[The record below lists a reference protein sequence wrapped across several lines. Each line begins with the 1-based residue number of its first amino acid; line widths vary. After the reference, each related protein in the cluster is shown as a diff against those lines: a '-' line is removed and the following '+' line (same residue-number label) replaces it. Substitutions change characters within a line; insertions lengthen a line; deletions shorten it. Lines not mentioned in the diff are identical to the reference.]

1 MDIAWVASEMA
12 PFSKTGGLADVAGA
26 LPKALAQRGHRVLAI
41 SPRYKPVE
49 GAVNSGVKFLVRLF
63 GVEHLVE
70 LYVLDRDGVR
80 WVLVDNPCFHREGIY
95 GDSQGAYRDNL
106 FRYALLSRA
115 AIETVRF
122 LHHLDGRPFGDD
134 VVFHAN
140 DWHTG
145 LLPVYLQALYQP
157 RGVLRRASVVLGLH
171 NLGHQGT
178 TAADAFGGLEIPGH
192 LWSVVDMHGHINP
205 LKAGIVASQGLVAVS
220 PTYSRQIQVDQ
231 GFGLEGLLRERSSDL
246 VGIVNGIG
254 PEWDPT
260 TDAHLPAHFDRH
272 HLEGKAQ
279 CKRSLQADLGLPQRD
294 VPMVSMVSRL
304 DYQKGI
310 DLIQSI
316 TPWLL
321 SNDVQLVM
329 LGSGSPEYEAFFR
342 MVERRWPRQARGWVG
357 FSEPL
362 AHRIEAAADLFLM
375 PSRFEPCGLNQ
386 LYSMRYGTVPIVHA
400 TGGLADTVISA
411 DTGRED
417 ATGWSFRSHSVD
429 AFGRAVQSALHTMK
443 RFPKAFARIR
453 DNGMR
458 RDSSW
463 NRSAESYEAVYR
475 AVQRMVARG

>member
-26 LPKALAQRGHRVLAI
+26 LPKALAARGHRVLAI
-41 SPRYKPVE
+41 SPRYKAIE

-63 GVEHLVE
+63 GVDHLCE

-80 WVLVDNPCFHREGIY
+80 WVLVDNPCYHRGGIY
-95 GDSQGAYRDNL
+95 GDETGAYDDNL

-122 LHHLDGRPFGDD
+122 LPAIDGRPMADD
-134 VVFHAN
+134 TVFHAN

-145 LLPVYLQALYQP
+145 LLPVYLQGLYQP

-171 NLGHQGT
+171 NLGHQGST
-178 TAADAFGGLEIPGH
+178 SASAFGGLELPRR
-192 LWSVVDMHGHINP
+192 WWPTVDMDGRLNP

-231 GFGLEGLLRERSSDL
+231 GFGLEGLLRQRHTDL

-254 PEWDPT
+254 PEWDPA
-260 TDAHLPAHFDRH
+260 TDEHLPAHFDREH
-272 HLEGKAQ
+272 MEGKGE
-279 CKRSLQADLGLPQRD
+279 CKRALQASLGLPQRD
-294 VPMVSMVSRL
+294 VPMFSLVSRL

-310 DLIQSI
+310 DLVQAI

-329 LGSGSPEYEAFFR
+329 LGSGAAEYEGFFR
-342 MVERRWPRQARGWVG
+342 YIERRWPLQARGWVG

-362 AHRIEAAADLFLM
+362 AHQIEAASDVFLM

-386 LYSMRYGTVPIVHA
+386 LYSMRYGTVPVVHA

-411 DTGRED
+411 DTGRDD
-417 ATGWSFRSHSVD
+417 ATGWSFRPHSTD
-429 AFGRAVQSALHTMK
+429 AFGRSVQAALYTMR
-443 RFPKAFARIR
+443 RFPKAFQRIR

-463 NRSAESYEAVYR
+463 NRSAASYEAVYR
-475 AVQRMVARG
+475 AVGRMVG